1 MGLFALSLI
10 LIAAVLHATW
20 NLLVKRA
27 GAGDLFAWLY
37 GGVAAVLYLPVSV
50 PLIVR
55 DWPAYDA
62 RHAIGF
68 AGSGLLNMLYF
79 LVLQR
84 AYRAGDLSVIY
95 PLARGTGPV
104 LSTLAA
110 IWLLHE
116 RPSWLALAGAV
127 GVIASVVIF
136 ATSGRSGNRANSAKT
151 ANSTNSTN
159 TANST
164 NIAGHASGAPSPPA
178 ARGLSGAALAFGVA
192 TGVIIATYT
201 VWDKQVVSTLRVSP
215 WLLPWATS
223 LALTM
228 ALAPAAVGRWDEVR
242 RMWRDH
248 WRAAIGVGA
257 MYPLAY
263 ILVLLAMRV
272 SPVSYVAPAREVSIL
287 FGALMGARLLGEG
300 QLRRRLA
307 AASVMLAGLAALAWG

>member
-10 LIAAVLHATW
+10 LVAAVLHATW

-27 GAGDLFAWLY
+27 NAGDLFAWLY
-37 GGVAAVLYLPVSV
+37 GSVAAVLYLPVSV
-50 PLIVR
+50 PLMVR

-68 AGSGLLNMLYF
+68 AGSGLLNMVYF

-84 AYRAGDLSVIY
+84 AYRAGDLSVVY

-116 RPSWLALAGAV
+116 RPSWVALAGAV
-127 GVIASVVIF
+127 CVIASVVIF
-136 ATSGRSGNRANSAKT
+136 ATSANNGNRASNGK
-151 ANSTNSTN
+151 N
-159 TANST
+159 
-164 NIAGHASGAPSPPA
+164 ASSG
-178 ARGLSGAALAFGVA
+178 RGLSGAALAFGIA
-192 TGVIIATYT
+192 TGVIIASYT

-215 WLLPWATS
+215 WLLPWASS
-223 LALTM
+223 LALTI
-228 ALAPAAVGRWDEVR
+228 ALAPAAVRRWDEVQ
-242 RMWRDH
+242 RMWREH
-248 WRAAIGVGA
+248 WRAAVGVGA
-257 MYPLAY
+257 LYPLAY

-300 QLRRRLA
+300 QLRRRLL